1 MNYTTLDFIDE
12 RGGYYTPSIYI
23 EQQQENLT
31 TWGIFLSSL
40 LLSVS
45 GAFAVCMSA
54 VNKSKCSEIRCGNCM
69 EIDRDISNV

>member
-1 MNYTTLDFIDE
+1 MNYTGLGFIDE
-12 RGGYYTPSIYI
+12 RGGYYTPTLYI
-23 EQQQENLT
+23 EQQENLT

-54 VNKSKCSEIRCGNCM
+54 VSKSKCAQIRCGNCM
-69 EIDRDISNV
+69 EIERDISNV